1 MNTFLNYLIEANIGL
16 IFFYAI
22 YWIILQKEDQFT
34 FNRTYLL
41 ASVFASLVFP
51 LFTVGISASLIP
63 SLSQTPAVQWLP
75 EIVIYANGNT
85 LQEANSTFLNWNWI
99 AYIYISIAASTLIL
113 FLFRIFSLITLF
125 QRSTHYTW
133 KNYTVA
139 ESDKVQGVFS
149 FFHFIFLSPGEQLDE
164 TEKQEILR
172 HEEVHIRKF
181 HSIDILLIQLLSIV
195 FWFNPIIR
203 RYKKSFV
210 QVHEFEADAR
220 SVEGHDVDEY
230 CSLLAKVALRN
241 NGYIL
246 ANHFTNSFT
255 LKRITMMKTVRR
267 KIKNWKVLTAACAL
281 PLFFFV
287 VACQDQVVS
296 ELNETTISQVTEYP
310 AEAREAIAKLQEKY
324 PGAKF
329 NYVEG
334 ATDEVQKLFMDH
346 PDQKNMVLQ
355 SFNFPE
361 REVTGVL
368 TVDISKY
375 DLKDAKGVFTIVE
388 EAAEP
393 KGGMPELY
401 QVIAKNM
408 QYPEQA
414 RKMGVEGRVFVEFVV
429 NEDGTLSDMVV
440 LKGIGAGCDKEA
452 MRVVAMSPAW
462 TPAKQKGKIVKQRFV
477 LPVVFKLG

>member
-1 MNTFLNYLIEANIGL
+1 
-16 IFFYAI
+16 
-22 YWIILQKEDQFT
+22 
-34 FNRTYLL
+34 
-41 ASVFASLVFP
+41 
-51 LFTVGISASLIP
+51 
-63 SLSQTPAVQWLP
+63 
-75 EIVIYANGNT
+75 
-85 LQEANSTFLNWNWI
+85 
-99 AYIYISIAASTLIL
+99 
-113 FLFRIFSLITLF
+113 
-125 QRSTHYTW
+125 
-133 KNYTVA
+133 
-139 ESDKVQGVFS
+139 
-149 FFHFIFLSPGEQLDE
+149 
-164 TEKQEILR
+164 
-172 HEEVHIRKF
+172 
-181 HSIDILLIQLLSIV
+181 
-195 FWFNPIIR
+195 
-203 RYKKSFV
+203 
-210 QVHEFEADAR
+210 
-220 SVEGHDVDEY
+220 
-230 CSLLAKVALRN
+230 
-241 NGYIL
+241 
-246 ANHFTNSFT
+246 
-255 LKRITMMKTVRR
+255 MKTVRR
-267 KIKNWKVLTAACAL
+267 KIKNWKVLTVACAL

-393 KGGMPELY
+393 KGGIPELY